1 METRANYVLI
11 GIFAALG
18 FLGVL
23 GFFLAFGKF
32 QLDRQF
38 AYYEVRF
45 ESVAGLSRAS
55 DVRFAGLLVG
65 QVVEVQLAPEGDGTV
80 LVRLEV
86 DRATPVRAD
95 SIATVD
101 SSGITG
107 VSFVALSPGTPEA
120 MLIND
125 RSDAPRLE
133 AGRSTIQS
141 LTEGA
146 PRIMDETLRV
156 LEQVNRLLG
165 DENQVKVANILT
177 NVEQSSGELS
187 RALDNFSAFTDTIA
201 AATETFAEFSN
212 NLSPILLQ
220 AEKTVESLQFAVDE
234 FALLATESR
243 ITFETGTQTLQN
255 VDLFIEE
262 DLTGMVDD
270 LRRAADQVGAEIE
283 AFSQEAQ
290 AMFTEFSRTGA
301 AATERLVALDP
312 ALARLEPLLAR
323 ADTTFETV
331 ERMAANVDALVVGDG
346 AALVAETR
354 DMVAMARDA
363 TEAIARVAETDL
375 PVIVA
380 DVRAATADIRAVV
393 ATVGEDLALVSGRVE
408 ELSAGGLRTLDQV
421 TETFANANVTLD
433 AINRALE
440 TSEGAIAA
448 AERAFDGAD
457 RVINEEIGQ
466 ITADLRDVLARLGQA
481 VDAVSAD
488 IPEVTAD
495 LRRTADSAARAFDDL
510 GQMVRDSSGPVRDFT
525 TAGLPNIT
533 QLARET
539 RGLIGNLDRL
549 TRQIERDPARFLL
562 NRQTPEFRR

>member
-107 VSFVALSPGTPEA
+107 VAFVAISPGTPEA
-120 MLIND
+120 VLIND

-255 VDLFIEE
+255 VDVFIEE
-262 DLTGMVDD
+262 DLTGMVAD

-290 AMFTEFSRTGA
+290 AMFAEFSRTGA

-408 ELSAGGLRTLDQV
+408 DLSAGGLRTLDQV

-433 AINRALE
+433 AINRVLE

-481 VDAVSAD
+481 VDAVSED

>member
-107 VSFVALSPGTPEA
+107 VSFVAISPGTPEA

-201 AATETFAEFSN
+201 AATDTFAEFSN

-234 FALLATESR
+234 FALLATEAR
-243 ITFETGTQTLQN
+243 ITFETGTETLQN
-255 VDLFIEE
+255 VDAFIED
-262 DLTGMVDD
+262 DLTGMVAD

-346 AALVAETR
+346 AALVAEAR
-354 DMVAMARDA
+354 EMVRMARDA
-363 TEAIARVAETDL
+363 TAAIATVAETDL
-375 PVIVA
+375 PLIMA
-380 DVRAATADIRAVV
+380 DVRAATGDIRAVV

-421 TETFANANVTLD
+421 TETFANANVTLG

-481 VDAVSAD
+481 VDAVSED

-495 LRRTADSAARAFDDL
+495 LRRTAESAARAFDDL